1 MKLNLMISREALLD
15 IFFISRICTD
25 TVTIVVNH
33 MKTMEVI
40 LEKIKIQKVHAS
52 FLYSV
57 YFCIHDFW
65 KGAIKLMCLS
75 RRYID

>member
-1 MKLNLMISREALLD
+1 MYRYHYDSSKPHENYGSD
-15 IFFISRICTD
+15 SG
-25 TVTIVVNH
+25 
-33 MKTMEVI
+33 
-40 LEKIKIQKVHAS
+40 KIKIQKVHAS